1 MLARAA
7 SVAEQLGCRVARGRE
22 KQVELLAFAVDAGGA
37 GHAIGMFVEMPTGR
51 EGKG

>member
-1 MLARAA
+1 MPRSKGSGKA
-7 SVAEQLGCRVARGRE
+7 GG
-22 KQVELLAFAVDAGGA
+22 ELLAFAVDAGGA